1 MEAVVAVG
9 LAGNVVQFISFAGTL
24 IAETK
29 SLHDIGSPR
38 SLPGIL
44 DRIND
49 LTRQA
54 EIIHDRLRA
63 SHGPTPVPTEDKVSH
78 AHSEVPESKAEAFVA
93 PHLCR
98 CYMPASRKGVCC
110 LPENIHTT
118 AELLQ

>member
-24 IAETK
+24 IAESK

-49 LTRQA
+49 LTQQA
-54 EIIHDRLRA
+54 EIIYNCLHG
-63 SHGPTPVPTEDKVSH
+63 SHGTTVIPSEDKVSH
-78 AHSEVPESKAEAFVA
+78 QQSDVPELKAEISFSTSSMSLL
-93 PHLCR
+93 H
-98 CYMPASRKGVCC
+98 ASKPGRTL
-110 LPENIHTT
+110 LPT
-118 AELLQ
+118 